1 MQKKRIITSKEI
13 GEKIKK
19 RRVKLGLSQE
29 KLAYALGVTYQQVQR
44 YENGTNRL
52 NVENIQLI
60 ADILSLPVSHFFA
73 SDKTLMVAEEA
84 PAYLPAEKS
93 NLMKYFR
100 KIKKNSSKNLVIQVA
115 RLAANVKENNR
126 EKNGKQRGID

>member
-1 MQKKRIITSKEI
+1 MKKKRIITSKEI
-13 GEKIKK
+13 GERIKK
-19 RRVKLGLSQE
+19 RRVELGLSQE

-84 PAYLPAEKS
+84 TPYLPADKS
-93 NLMKYFR
+93 KLMKYFR
-100 KIKKNSSKNLVIQVA
+100 KIENDSSKNLVIQVA
-115 RLAANVKENNR
+115 RLAAKVKSP
-126 EKNGKQRGID
+126 